1 MARILPPTV
10 FRAEFVAPE
19 LKKSV
24 KQNLF
29 DQWTSP
35 EGVKTAVNL
44 TDLVGGTIAD
54 GITKFNRYQDRDPK
68 APTYNEA
75 LARVAGAKTHL
86 QRQRA
91 YQQMSEAYDRPGSGR
106 LTRRFSG
113 GPEETATTQYKR
125 MLSPM
130 RYPRATGGG
139 GRKPPRIKYD
149 AVRNLLEAGGNP
161 DTQLGQA
168 NLMLAIRNAIPEGT
182 SGEPDPALL
191 PQGLF
196 TSDGQGMRFRPRD
209 ELNKI
214 QNLPLGGA
222 AYKSYIAQQQQIY
235 RSLVDRA
242 NRLTPEQIKQ
252 LEGVASD
259 GRTAYKT
266 ISTAFSAGT
275 PESLGEVDR
284 MLMDVNNPIARG
296 LRSAMPSYGRP
307 GSSGSMVNT
316 GSRGGA
322 GGGGVGAGSTPLSS
336 AAAGG
341 MSLAGGGT
349 NQPVP
354 PVPSTPPLRGGGGE
368 PPTQPAQLPPAA
380 PPANPLEIFPP
391 EEVPAEAEVAAAQS
405 DAAAA
410 AATAAALIGGM
421 VQTRPAAQSVPPI
434 APAVPAA
441 ALSTPVPSSEAGMM
455 SGAQD
460 GIQNRLAEQA
470 RNEPR
475 DRGSF
480 LSEPREESR
489 SLPRPTPRPVRRR
502 QRTQASSREQAAKK
516 KKTSNAEEGRK
527 VARAAL
533 AQQGIRR
540 QMKKNKITRAM
551 WIQAVTQGISEG
563 KSNTASVKA
572 ARKKLFGQ

>member
-1 MARILPPTV
+1 MARILPPSV
-10 FRAEFVAPE
+10 FRAEYVAPQ

-35 EGVKTAVNL
+35 EGVKTAVDL

-54 GITKFNRYQDRDPK
+54 GVTKFNRYQNRDPK

-106 LTRRFSG
+106 LTRRLSG

-130 RYPRATGGG
+130 RYPKGTGGD

-149 AVRNLLEAGGNP
+149 AVQNLLKAGGDP

-168 NLMLAIRNAIPEGT
+168 NLMLAIRNAIPEGS

-196 TSDGQGMRFRPRD
+196 TSDGQGMRFRPQD
-209 ELNKI
+209 ELKKI
-214 QNLPLGGA
+214 QNLPLNGA
-222 AYKSYIAQQQQIY
+222 AYKSYIAQQQQTY
-235 RSLVDRA
+235 QSLVNRA
-242 NRLTPEQIKQ
+242 NRLTPEQVRQ
-252 LEGVASD
+252 LEGIASD

-316 GSRGGA
+316 GNRGGA

-354 PVPSTPPLRGGGGE
+354 PAP
-368 PPTQPAQLPPAA
+368 PAQLPPTA

-391 EEVPAEAEVAAAQS
+391 EEVPAEEEVAAAQS

-421 VQTRPAAQSVPPI
+421 VQTRPAAQSVPPV
-434 APAVPAA
+434 APVVPAA

-455 SGAQD
+455 SGAQT
-460 GIQNRLAEQA
+460 GIQNRLVEQA
-470 RNEPR
+470 TGERR

-489 SLPRPTPRPVRRR
+489 SLPRPAPRPVRRR

-516 KKTSNAEEGRK
+516 KKTSNTEKGQK

-540 QMKKNKITRAM
+540 QMKKNKISRAR